1 MEETAKLT
9 VKKLVAEHASRD
21 VEVQTL
27 EEREKQ
33 LKHELEM
40 TRQRAGMD
48 KRVAHAVAEVASAV
62 WWGWLRQWVVA
73 MMVGLVVL

>member
-33 LKHELEM
+33 LKHE
-40 TRQRAGMD
+40 
-48 KRVAHAVAEVASAV
+48 
-62 WWGWLRQWVVA
+62 
-73 MMVGLVVL
+73 VGDDEAACRDG